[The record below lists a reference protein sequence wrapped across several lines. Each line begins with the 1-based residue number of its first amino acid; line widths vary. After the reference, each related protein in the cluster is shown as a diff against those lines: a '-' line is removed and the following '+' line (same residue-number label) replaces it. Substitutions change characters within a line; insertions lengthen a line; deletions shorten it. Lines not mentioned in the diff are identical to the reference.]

1 MKKWLKKR
9 KSGFT
14 LVELLIV
21 VIIIGIL
28 AGALLLVAGSSTDK
42 AAATKIVSD
51 ARSIKGGALLYY
63 ADMNEWPSTSAD
75 VRDYVDRALDTVYA
89 DFGIVSSDDGGTGLR
104 IAVEVTLTD
113 KADTGIQTKLAD
125 IDSGFVTEIGGTTEY
140 AAGDSPVYLMI
151 K

>member
-63 ADMNEWPSTSAD
+63 TDQNEWPATSD
-75 VRDYVDRALDTVYA
+75 EVRDYVDRALDTTYA
-89 DFGIVSSDDGGTGLR
+89 NFDIESEDGGKY
-104 IAVEVTLTD
+104 ISVAVNLTA
-113 KADTGIQTKLAD
+113 KADRGIQDKLAD
-125 IDSGFVTEIGGTTEY
+125 IDSGFVTTLSGDVEIG
-140 AAGDSPVYLMI
+140 SPAPAKFYLRI

>member
-63 ADMNEWPSTSAD
+63 TDQNIWPASSVD
-75 VRDYVDRALDTVYA
+75 VRDYVDRALDTTYA
-89 DFGIVSSDDGGTGLR
+89 DFSIASADNGTY
-104 IAVEVTLTD
+104 ISVQVDLTD
-113 KADTGIQTKLAD
+113 KADGGIIDKLVD
-125 IDSGFVTEIGGTTEY
+125 IDSGFVTSISGDTEIDTTT
-140 AAGDSPVYLMI
+140 ALNTFYLRI